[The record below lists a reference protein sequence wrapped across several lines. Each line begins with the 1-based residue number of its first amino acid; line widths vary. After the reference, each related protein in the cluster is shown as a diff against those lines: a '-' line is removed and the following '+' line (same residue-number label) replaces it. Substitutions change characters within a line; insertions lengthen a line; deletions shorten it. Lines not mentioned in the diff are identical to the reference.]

1 MKTYLSPRPARA
13 GFTLIES
20 LSVVLILGL
29 VVALAAPTMLG
40 AIRASRL
47 TSAGELISGKI
58 VEAQGLALTFSSDVE
73 LRFYKTLPTLPVD
86 GRSGQFLQLLQWVE
100 NDPELTDE
108 EDIASL
114 QKIGPQVLVPDGV
127 TLAMDAGWTSL
138 WNLEAQTET
147 TAEGDRE
154 YVAIRFR
161 PDGSTDLPEAG
172 AWHVTLIDQQDALKG
187 ELPAN
192 FYTLQIDPVTAKLE
206 IYRPE

>member
-1 MKTYLSPRPARA
+1 MNISLRSARP

-20 LSVVLILGL
+20 LSVVLILGMI
-29 VVALAAPTMLG
+29 VALAAPSMLG

-58 VEAQGLALTFSSDVE
+58 IEAQGLAVTFSSDVE
-73 LRFYKTLPTLPVD
+73 LRFYKAPAVSSGD
-86 GRSGQFLQLLQWVE
+86 GRSGQYLQLLQWVE
-100 NDPELTDE
+100 NEPDVLE

-114 QKIGPQVLVPDGV
+114 EKIGSQVLVPEGV
-127 TLAMDAGWTSL
+127 LISNDPGWSSL
-138 WNLEAQTET
+138 WTLEPQTET
-147 TAEGDRE
+147 TPEGDQE

-161 PDGSTDLPEAG
+161 PDGSTDLPETG
-172 AWHVTLIDQQDALKG
+172 GWHLTLLDAQDSLRQ